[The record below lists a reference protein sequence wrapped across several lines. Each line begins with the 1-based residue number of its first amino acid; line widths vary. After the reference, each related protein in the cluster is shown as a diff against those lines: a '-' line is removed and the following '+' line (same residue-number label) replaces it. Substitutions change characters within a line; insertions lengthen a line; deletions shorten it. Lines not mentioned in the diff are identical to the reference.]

1 MSDESI
7 NNYPKQ
13 LAGVSTPL
21 PFGDAAS
28 STRTDV
34 SMALKAL
41 KQRWPISEDK
51 REKIIEW
58 LMDVAEKSDD
68 SRARVNAGKALIE
81 ADKLNMEEE
90 KRAAGGDILN
100 VSLNGGNPIQVEHE
114 HKPTSV
120 FARILALQ
128 TKSEQI
134 ASDSAGDGIRE
145 SLDTRH
151 SERRVDDQAG

>member
-51 REKIIEW
+51 RAKIIEW

-90 KRAAGGDILN
+90 KRAAGGDKLAIDIT
-100 VSLNGGNPIQVEHE
+100 SGG
-114 HKPTSV
+114 KP
-120 FARILALQ
+120 LG
-128 TKSEQI
+128 
-134 ASDSAGDGIRE
+134 AGDVRQLTDDELRQRIVE
-145 SLDTRH
+145 LETRAIT
-151 SERRVDDQAG
+151 SGQ